1 MNSILVPSDGDG
13 ELSLHAVH
21 FAFEFAKRTGT
32 RVLFLMFGQSPEG
45 GSPPAQAA
53 ARSHEAARRLELAIS
68 SARLRGLTVSTY
80 VTSGDYVDQVAA
92 FAGDHRVSR
101 VVVALPDSGSG
112 ASAQVD
118 EQVTSLRSRLGCVLV
133 TVRPRRDRQAPLL
146 AEHETGGVE
155 APPPV
160 ER

>member
-21 FAFEFAKRTGT
+21 FAFEFGKRTGG
-32 RVLFLMFGQSPEG
+32 RVLFLMFGRDPDG
-45 GSPPAQAA
+45 KSPPAQAA
-53 ARSHEAARRLELAIS
+53 DRSHEAARRLELAIS
-68 SARLRGLTVSTY
+68 SARLRGLDVSTY
-80 VTSGDYVDQVAA
+80 VTNGDYVDQVVA

-101 VVVALPDSGSG
+101 VVVALPEPGSE

-118 EQVTSLRSRLGCVLV
+118 EQVKSLRARLGCVLV
-133 TVRPRRDRQAPLL
+133 TVRPRRDRPAPLVP
-146 AEHETGGVE
+146 EHETGGVS